1 MTVSRKKSKIAY
13 LDLNDRGYEVST
25 IGSDENNVPL
35 VVINMAD
42 DEDVQGELQRTEDEI
57 NSSDYLSQIDFPAYK
72 GYNIVT
78 ATIFKYTLVVCFEK
92 Q

>member
-1 MTVSRKKSKIAY
+1 
-13 LDLNDRGYEVST
+13 
-25 IGSDENNVPL
+25 L
-35 VVINMAD
+35 VVIDLAD
-42 DEDVQGELQRTEDEI
+42 DEDSIPCSAIDSKGEI